1 MSETTNRSIPAVS
14 VVVPAYNAE
23 KTLEETLSSIDKQT
37 LQELEIIVVDDGSKD
52 ESLRIAQAFATHCK
66 HPITVLHQENKG
78 PSAARNLGLNNAQGE
93 YFAFVDAD
101 DVVDERMYE
110 KMYSSAKK
118 HDADIV
124 SCGRRLV
131 DAATGEEIRRKVPG
145 YECLRGGIRENPEI
159 ITRVGQLMCDKIFRR
174 SIAEE
179 HHIRLDEDL
188 RHAEDFLF
196 ISEIKLYVRN
206 VSSLKEPLY
215 DYRVNNSTSLSGG
228 NENVMDIPIACEK
241 VISIYKKN
249 DVFEITSLQL
259 LFIITGYYL
268 RKCRDL
274 DSRTNQFRQFK
285 GMYMRLFNIYFSKT
299 WRKMVFI
306 RSIKMIAKKEAS
318 PMLLVKV
325 LS

>member
-1 MSETTNRSIPAVS
+1 MSETTNQFIPAVS

-23 KTLEETLSSIDKQT
+23 KTLEETLSSIDRQT
-37 LQELEIIVVDDGSKD
+37 LRELEIIVVDDGSKD
-52 ESLRIAQAFATHCK
+52 ESLRIAQAFAMHCK

-78 PSAARNLGLNNAQGE
+78 PSAARNLGLDNAQGE

-101 DVVDERMYE
+101 DVVDECMYE
-110 KMYSSAKK
+110 KMYDSAKK

-145 YECLRGGIRENPEI
+145 YECLTGGIRENPEI
-159 ITRVGQLMCDKIFRR
+159 MTRVGQLMCDKIFRR
-174 SIAEE
+174 SIVEE

-206 VSSLKEPLY
+206 VSGVKEPLY

-228 NENVMDIPIACEK
+228 NENVMDIPIACEE
-241 VISIYKKN
+241 VIELYKKN
-249 DVFEITSLQL
+249 KAFNQVSKEI
-259 LFIITGYYL
+259 LFIIVGYYL
-268 RKCRDL
+268 RKSKEL
-274 DSRTNQFRQFK
+274 DRSTYTYNNFRKRMQIILNTVYK
-285 GMYMRLFNIYFSKT
+285 NKWKRMLIKRSINNLL
-299 WRKMVFI
+299 KMVYI
-306 RSIKMIAKKEAS
+306 SNR
-318 PMLLVKV
+318 
-325 LS
+325 